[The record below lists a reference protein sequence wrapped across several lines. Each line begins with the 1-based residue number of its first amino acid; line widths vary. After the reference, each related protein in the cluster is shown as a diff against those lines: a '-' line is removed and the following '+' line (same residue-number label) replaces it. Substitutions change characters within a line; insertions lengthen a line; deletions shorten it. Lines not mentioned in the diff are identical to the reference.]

1 MRYESARS
9 VGNTTASAVPD
20 TTVPTGAHTRRQLE
34 VRRIGKTFT
43 FDAAHFLPNHDGKCR
58 NLHGHTYHVEV
69 VFEGPLHEEGPQ
81 EGMILDFGKVSDSWK
96 RMEPRYDHKLLND
109 LFPNPTAEVIAESI
123 WLHFA
128 ADELFPQEV
137 KVWETPTSWASYR
150 NPA

>member
-1 MRYESARS
+1 M
-9 VGNTTASAVPD
+9 
-20 TTVPTGAHTRRQLE
+20 E

-43 FDAAHFLPNHDGKCR
+43 FDAAHFLPKHDGKCR

-69 VFEGPLHEEGPQ
+69 VFEGPLCEEGPQ
-81 EGMILDFGKVSDSWK
+81 QGMILDFGKVSDAWK
-96 RMEPRYDHKLLND
+96 RMEPQYDHRLLND

-123 WLHFA
+123 WLHFS
-128 ADELFPQEV
+128 ADSLFPWEV